1 MYLHSI
7 RLKKIAKLIQ
17 KHKNGE
23 ILADIGTDHAYLPCF
38 LLTEGS
44 ISQAYAC
51 DAAKGPLGNSEETIN
66 KEHLQG
72 KVIPLFGDGLDPI
85 SDKKTDMISICGMG
99 GLLITEI
106 LNKHQEQLN
115 NHLFILQ
122 ANTAI
127 DLLRSYLNKHHL
139 EIIDEEMVKEG
150 KHIYEMIIAR
160 QGKQILS
167 DEDILFGPVLR
178 RKKELL
184 FIEKWQRQLNIQK
197 KILKSL
203 SDKHPKYLEVKTLAE
218 MIEKE
223 LML

>member
-1 MYLHSI
+1 M
-7 RLKKIAKLIQ
+7 
-17 KHKNGE
+17 
-23 ILADIGTDHAYLPCF
+23 ADIGTDHAYLPCF

-72 KVIPLFGDGLDPI
+72 KVIPLLGDGLDPI

-139 EIIDEEMVKEG
+139 EIIDEEMVKE
-150 KHIYEMIIAR
+150 
-160 QGKQILS
+160 KQILS